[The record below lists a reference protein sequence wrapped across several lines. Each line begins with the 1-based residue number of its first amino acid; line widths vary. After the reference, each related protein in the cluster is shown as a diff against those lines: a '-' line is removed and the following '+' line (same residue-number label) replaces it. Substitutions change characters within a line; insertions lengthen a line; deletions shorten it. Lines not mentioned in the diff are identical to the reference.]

1 MDGTLVIPALKVA
14 LDGLAQR
21 QRAIADNVANI
32 STPGY
37 TARTVDFES
46 ALASALSSD
55 PGADVSQ
62 LQSTISAGVT
72 SDPARL
78 DGNNV
83 NLDNETLMGT
93 KTNLAYS
100 MALRAVDGR
109 FQVVRDALRAS

>member
-1 MDGTLVIPALKVA
+1 MDDGLVIPALKVA

-37 TARTVDFES
+37 QAKTVDFEN
-46 ALASALSSD
+46 ALASAVSSQ
-55 PGADVSQ
+55 PGAGLAQ
-62 LQSTISAGVT
+62 LEGAISTGT
-72 SDPARL
+72 TGDPSRL

-83 NLDNETLMGT
+83 NLDNETLMGS

-100 MALRAVDGR
+100 LVLRAVDGR
-109 FQVVRDALRAS
+109 FQEMRDALKAT

>member
-21 QRAIADNVANI
+21 QRAIADNVTNI

>member
-1 MDGTLVIPALKVA
+1 VDDSLVIPALKVA

-37 TARTVDFES
+37 TARTVDFEN
-46 ALASALSSD
+46 ALASAVSAQ
-55 PGADVSQ
+55 PGASIAD
-62 LQSTISAGVT
+62 LESTISNGVT

-93 KTNLAYS
+93 KTNLAFS

-109 FQVVRDALRAS
+109 FQIVRDALKAT